1 MPMALTI
8 PEEKPSM
15 VLICDKADC
24 IEFDAISHPV
34 FSIMPT
40 AQLLWTSEL
49 KWHIAKLA
57 NAKEAMIIRVSEIL
71 IGSLIFM
78 ISNI

>member
-15 VLICDKADC
+15 VLICDKADW
-24 IEFDAISHPV
+24 IEFNAISHPV

-57 NAKEAMIIRVSEIL
+57 NAKEAMIIRT
-71 IGSLIFM
+71 IGIMVNDFIFYEL
-78 ISNI
+78 